1 MQPDSLGKTKQAG
14 PLVQVRAA
22 NVTED
27 RRRAL
32 DAGSTPAGSTILLK
46 IQTIF
51 RIQRRKRDRWNR
63 GLFRSLKRR
72 LTTGLLGGVPAE
84 TADLRGRKHRQTT
97 LAKKA

>member
-51 RIQRRKRDRWNR
+51 QIQ
-63 GLFRSLKRR
+63 
-72 LTTGLLGGVPAE
+72 
-84 TADLRGRKHRQTT
+84 
-97 LAKKA
+97 